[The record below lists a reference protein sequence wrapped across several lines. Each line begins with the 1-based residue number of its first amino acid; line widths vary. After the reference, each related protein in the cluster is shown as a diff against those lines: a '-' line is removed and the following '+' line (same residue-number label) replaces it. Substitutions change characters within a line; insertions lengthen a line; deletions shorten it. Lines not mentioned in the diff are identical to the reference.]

1 MVIYSMNRYLLSDT
15 FRGLILVPQNE
26 QSWSLEVRVGKHVL
40 SKVNVNPQTDSI
52 AEIILKNFSAYTEL
66 YVESDI
72 LDAFKNNLEQKGNK

>member
-1 MVIYSMNRYLLSDT
+1 MVIYSMNRNLLSDT

-26 QSWSLEVRVGKHVL
+26 QSWS
-40 SKVNVNPQTDSI
+40 QTDSI

>member
-1 MVIYSMNRYLLSDT
+1 MVIYSMNRNLLSDT

-40 SKVNVNPQTDSI
+40 SKVNVTPQPDSI

>member
-1 MVIYSMNRYLLSDT
+1 MVIYSMNRNLLSDT

-72 LDAFKNNLEQKGNK
+72 LDAFKNNLEQKRNK

>member
-1 MVIYSMNRYLLSDT
+1 MVIYSMNRNLLSDT

-26 QSWSLEVRVGKHVL
+26 QSWSLKVRVGKHVL
-40 SKVNVNPQTDSI
+40 SKVNVKPQTDSI

>member
-1 MVIYSMNRYLLSDT
+1 MVIYSMNRNLLSDT

-72 LDAFKNNLEQKGNK
+72 LDAIKNNLEQKGNK

>member
-1 MVIYSMNRYLLSDT
+1 MVIYSMNRNLLSDT

-52 AEIILKNFSAYTEL
+52 AEIILKIFCIHR
-66 YVESDI
+66 VVCRI
-72 LDAFKNNLEQKGNK
+72 

>member
-1 MVIYSMNRYLLSDT
+1 MVIYSMNRNLLSDT

-26 QSWSLEVRVGKHVL
+26 QSCVGKHVL

>member
-1 MVIYSMNRYLLSDT
+1 MVIYSMNRNLLSDT

-52 AEIILKNFSAYTEL
+52 AEIILKIFLHTPSCM
-66 YVESDI
+66 
-72 LDAFKNNLEQKGNK
+72 

>member
-1 MVIYSMNRYLLSDT
+1 MVIYSMNRNLLSDT

-26 QSWSLEVRVGKHVL
+26 QSLSLEVRVGTHVL

>member
-1 MVIYSMNRYLLSDT
+1 MVIYSMNRNLLSDT

-72 LDAFKNNLEQKGNK
+72 LDACKNNLEQKGNK